1 MNQELQSPEP
11 PVRRAPQIR
20 QPAPVAVPKPHRKSN
35 ADLAHEGEDESFF
48 AQHRGKLIFA
58 SVLVLAVAVYF
69 FPKSAPT
76 APVRKAERIVT
87 ISIPPPPPPKV
98 QPPPPP
104 KVQPPPEKEK
114 MEKAAP
120 AEDKPKEA
128 AKKADNPPPTA
139 LATGIKGDGP
149 GMGLASSGSGIG
161 GGNSIGGQTGDGGG
175 GNKWGAY
182 AGQVQSRVADALR
195 NNATTKTAAI
205 SDLQVRI
212 WPDASGKITRASL
225 ARSTG
230 NSVVDAAIENQVLI
244 GLRLQEPPPA
254 GMKLPIVLR
263 LSARRP

>member
-20 QPAPVAVPKPHRKSN
+20 QAAPVAVPKPHRKSN
-35 ADLAHEGEDESFF
+35 AELAHEGEDENFF

-58 SVLVLAVAVYF
+58 GVLILGLIVYF
-69 FPKSAPT
+69 FPKSAPSG
-76 APVRKAERIVT
+76 PVRKAEKIVT
-87 ISIPPPPPPKV
+87 VQLPPPPPPKLP
-98 QPPPPP
+98 PPPPP

-128 AKKADNPPPTA
+128 VKKADNPPPTA

-149 GMGLASSGSGIG
+149 GMGLASSGSGLG
-161 GGNSIGGQTGDGGG
+161 GGNSIGGQTGGGGG

-182 AGQVQSRVADALR
+182 ASQVQVRIADALR
-195 NNATTKTAAI
+195 SNATTKTASI
-205 SDLQVRI
+205 SSLQVRI
-212 WPDASGKITRASL
+212 WPDASGRITRASL
-225 ARSTG
+225 AGSTG
-230 NSVVDAAIENQVLI
+230 NATVDAAIENQVLV